1 MQTRNVWIAFCLL
14 ALDANITRS
23 AEQPQV
29 PAAGK
34 SVALHE
40 GVLEVDAGQQWSTS
54 VGVPEMG
61 DDGGPVLSFRA
72 RADTGGAG
80 GCNWVLQVLIDDAP
94 LSESV
99 LRRRLVN
106 KLPWFD
112 PPGTEYHFSWYD
124 QRRQGWMTIFSRSC
138 EFNWGGTGRD
148 YDFLF
153 DLSGLVVPG
162 GAVKISF
169 RHIFPGLPA
178 AIKRDRA
185 PLVLDDVMLG
195 VMKGADLTR
204 LRRQVEASDSMRPVA
219 VRADLPAEAKP
230 GLRPYEVVWSG
241 RKESPRAQV
250 AFDDLS
256 GWTASMSGDLEMSI
270 EASMEQR
277 LWRKQLAKVRYEKGS
292 QTSAI
297 LLRPS
302 TPIVIEEPFDAASMW
317 LYASFDRRK
326 DRHPQVTAHLEDR
339 SGRDFV
345 IDLGRIR
352 NSYWV
357 LLHGVFGSRERAFAK
372 FPMRF
377 VGLSISIHPPK
388 EGKRALYLESIA
400 FYQRNRKP
408 FAKDTRPAE
417 PTFPTSDLGMLP
429 TPPADARVRVEA
441 EGQGAMFHS
450 QSGRDALQLRVEPEK
465 GVFNGVR
472 ARWGG
477 GAWFRPMAG
486 GKLKL
491 DLAVGRT
498 EEAPVVSSRVEHGRL
513 VVRWKR
519 EVEWQAAYSL
529 RGRTLVVDV
538 ECAGG
543 VAEGLR
549 FGQVEGLTD
558 ARAIEVPYLTY
569 GTGYGPWVAGGSG
582 LFVSVLADWYH
593 CECSRIDGAVPKTSG
608 DGGLAL
614 MNGTDYLP
622 LTNGRRNDL
631 RERVLVTVSP
641 ELAEVLPNIPH
652 PASPHME
659 RLAKYAFIMV
669 GHIRPTFLKTIKRY
683 GLDHVI
689 ACDFARF
696 YVEHFPEGFAGRWRP
711 HPLLTMEQIQDYRKV
726 VKGLGYLFAAYSDI
740 RDYFPLNEFWDED
753 CVSLDS
759 RGDLVEGW
767 YGNFRTKP
775 NYLPVIAR
783 LVGEKVQEHY
793 PADSVYMDTHTC
805 VGAIACDFEA
815 GVPGAGIARDQVY
828 YNAECILET
837 GRWYSTTMSE
847 GRARWMY
854 AGIADMD
861 YASPFTSRP
870 GHEVPPLVD
879 FDLLKIHP
887 LNLGTMMGYGP
898 SIFFRR
904 NTDKLGPLYRDSG
917 AGLAPIEFYQYVSAS
932 LAYGHMLML
941 GYSYMPPVSRMI
953 HLYALMQGVQTEYL
967 TDTVSE
973 IRYHDGSKFVTT
985 SQALLDNTQKLGR
998 VRVKYLGGLTVH
1010 VNYNGGSNWEVE
1022 GYGLPPFG
1030 WLIVKPGK
1038 VLAFSALMNGE
1049 RVDYTR
1055 CPEYV
1060 YLNTGSHRAKVE
1072 ALDVQ
1077 GAAWLKREGSSWR
1090 VIPCGDLG
1098 RWEAFTPPGLPT
1110 FQRDLRG
1117 RPSPADRGCGE
1128 IAIDTQALLG
1138 KAPTAVRVQARTESD
1153 AAVPSQTKAGRML
1166 VIEPSGDVV
1175 DYIVE

>member
-1 MQTRNVWIAFCLL
+1 MFRRDLPTAICLL
-14 ALDANITRS
+14 ALNTYLTAS
-23 AEQPQV
+23 AEQPEV

-34 SVALHE
+34 GLALHE
-40 GVLEVDAGQQWSTS
+40 GVLEVEAGQQWSTRVRS
-54 VGVPEMG
+54 PEMG
-61 DDGGPVLSFRA
+61 NDEEPVLSLRA
-72 RADTGGAG
+72 RANTGGSG
-80 GCNWVLQVLIDDAP
+80 GCNWVLQVLIDDVP

-99 LRRRLVN
+99 LRRRLMN

-124 QRRQGWMTIFSRSC
+124 HRRQGWMTIFSRSY

-162 GAVKISF
+162 EPVKIAF

-185 PLVLDDVMLG
+185 PLVLDDVLLG
-195 VMKGADLTR
+195 VMERSDLAR
-204 LRRQVEASDSMRPVA
+204 LRRYVEGSDSLRSVT
-219 VRADLPAEAKP
+219 VNADLPTDAEP
-230 GLRPYEVVWSG
+230 GPRPYEVIWSG
-241 RKESPRAQV
+241 RPESPRAQV
-250 AFDDLS
+250 AFDDLT
-256 GWTASMSGDLEMSI
+256 GWAASVSGDLAVSV
-270 EASMEQR
+270 EASVEQR
-277 LWRKQLAKVRYEKGS
+277 LWREQLAKVKYEQGS
-292 QTSAI
+292 QASAI
-297 LLRPS
+297 VLRPS
-302 TPIVIEEPFDAASMW
+302 KPIVIEEPFDAASMW
-317 LYASFDRRK
+317 LYADFDRRK
-326 DRHPQVTAHLEDR
+326 DRHPQVTAHLEDS
-339 SGRDFV
+339 SGREFV

-357 LLHGVFGSRERAFAK
+357 LLHGVFGSRERVFAK
-372 FPMRF
+372 LPLRF

-400 FYQRNRKP
+400 FYRRNRSP
-408 FAKDTRPAE
+408 FAKDTRPAA

-429 TPPADARVRVEA
+429 TPPGDARVHVKA
-441 EGQGAMFHS
+441 EGQGAIFHS
-450 QSGRDALQLRVEPEK
+450 ERLRLRVEPER
-465 GVFNGVR
+465 GVLNGVS
-472 ARWGG
+472 AQWGD

-486 GKLKL
+486 GQLRL
-491 DLAVGRT
+491 DSAVGRS
-498 EEAPVVSSRVEHGRL
+498 EEAPVVSSRVENGRL
-513 VVRWKR
+513 VARWKR
-519 EVEWQAAYSL
+519 EVEWQATYSL

-543 VAEGLR
+543 AAEGLR
-549 FGQVEGLTD
+549 FGQVEGLAD

-593 CECSRIDGAVPKTSG
+593 CECSRIDGSVPKVSG
-608 DGGLAL
+608 NGIAL

-641 ELAEVLPNIPH
+641 EFADVLPSIPH
-652 PASPHME
+652 PPSPHMA
-659 RLAKYAFIMV
+659 RLSRYVFIMV
-669 GHIRPTFLKTIKRY
+669 GHIRPTFLRTIKRY

-726 VKGLGYLFAAYSDI
+726 VKGLGYLFGAYSDI
-740 RDYFPLNEFWDED
+740 RDYFPLNEFWDEN

-783 LVGEKVQEHY
+783 LVGEKVREHY

-837 GRWYSTTMSE
+837 GKWYGTTMSE

-904 NTDKLGPLYRDSG
+904 NADKLGPLYRDSG

-941 GYSYMPPVSRMI
+941 GYSYMPPVSRMV

-967 TDTVSE
+967 TDTASE
-973 IRYHDGSKFVTT
+973 IRYHDGSKLVTT
-985 SQALLDNTQKLGR
+985 SQALLDDTQKLGR
-998 VRVKYLGGLTVH
+998 VRVKYSGGLSVH
-1010 VNYNGGSNWEVE
+1010 VNYNPESTWEVE
-1022 GYGLPPFG
+1022 GYELPPFG

-1038 VLAFSALMNGE
+1038 ILAFSALMDGK

-1055 CPEYV
+1055 CREYV
-1060 YLNTGSHRAKVE
+1060 YLNTGSHRTKVE

-1077 GAAWLKREGSSWR
+1077 GAVWLKREGDKWR

-1098 RWEAFTPPGLPT
+1098 RWEGFTPPGLPP
-1110 FQRDLRG
+1110 FQRDLR
-1117 RPSPADRGCGE
+1117 RKPSPADRGCGE
-1128 IAIDTQALLG
+1128 IAIDTQALLS
-1138 KAPTAVRVQARTESD
+1138 KAPATVQVQARTESGEVV
-1153 AAVPSQTKAGRML
+1153 ASPVKVGRML
-1166 VIEPSGDVV
+1166 VVEPCADTA
-1175 DYIVE
+1175 DYLLE

>member
-1 MQTRNVWIAFCLL
+1 MRTRNVWIASCLA
-14 ALDANITRS
+14 ALGAYIARP
-23 AEQPQV
+23 AEQPQA
-29 PAAGK
+29 PAASKG
-34 SVALHE
+34 VALHE
-40 GVLEVDAGQQWSTS
+40 GTLEIEAGQQWSTRAA
-54 VGVPEMG
+54 VPKMG
-61 DDGGPVLSFRA
+61 DGEGPVLSLRA
-72 RADTGGAG
+72 RADTGGSG
-80 GCNWVLQVLIDDAP
+80 GCNRVLQVLIDDVP

-124 QRRQGWMTIFSRSC
+124 HRRQGWMTIFSRSC
-138 EFNWGGTGRD
+138 ELNWGGTGRD

-153 DLSGLVVPG
+153 DLSGLVVLGEP
-162 GAVKISF
+162 VKITF
-169 RHIFPGLPA
+169 GHIFPGLPA
-178 AIKRDRA
+178 AIRRDRA
-185 PLVLDDVMLG
+185 PLVLDRVMLG
-195 VMKGADLTR
+195 AMRSADLAR
-204 LRRQVEASDSMRPVA
+204 LRRQVEGSDRMRPVT
-219 VRADLPAEAKP
+219 VRAALPTDAKP
-230 GLRPYEVVWSG
+230 GPRPYEVVWSG
-241 RKESPRAQV
+241 RPESPRAQV

-256 GWTASMSGDLEMSI
+256 GWAASVSGDLEVSI
-270 EASMEQR
+270 EASVEQR
-277 LWRKQLAKVRYEKGS
+277 LWRKQLAKVAYTKGS
-292 QTSAI
+292 QASAI
-297 LLRPS
+297 LLRPDE
-302 TPIVIEEPFDAASMW
+302 PIAIEEPFDAASLW
-317 LYASFDRRK
+317 LYADFDRRK
-326 DRHPQVTAHLEDR
+326 DRHPQVTAHLEDAA
-339 SGRDFV
+339 GRDFV
-345 IDLGRIR
+345 VDLGHVR

-357 LLHGVFGSRERAFAK
+357 LLHGVLSSRERAFARY
-372 FPMRF
+372 PLRF
-377 VGLSISIHPPK
+377 VGLSVSIHPPK
-388 EGKRALYLESIA
+388 EGQRALHLESLA
-400 FYQRNRKP
+400 FYQRNRRP
-408 FAKDTRPAE
+408 FVKDTRPAG

-429 TPPADARVRVEA
+429 TPSADAPVRVEA
-441 EGQGAMFHS
+441 AGQGAIFHR
-450 QSGRDALQLRVEPEK
+450 GKLRLRVEPKK
-465 GVFNGVR
+465 GVLDGVS
-472 ARWGG
+472 ARWGD
-477 GAWFRPMAG
+477 GAWFRPLAG
-486 GKLKL
+486 GRLKL
-491 DLAVGRT
+491 DPTVGRA
-498 EEAPVVSSRVEHGRL
+498 EDGQVVSSRVENGRL
-513 VVRWKR
+513 VVRWR
-519 EVEWQAAYSL
+519 SEVEWQAAYSL
-529 RGRTLVVDV
+529 RGRTLVLDV
-538 ECAGG
+538 ECSGG
-543 VAEGLR
+543 AAEGLR
-549 FGQVEGLTD
+549 FGQVEGLAD
-558 ARAIEVPYLTY
+558 ARAVEVPYLTY
-569 GTGYGPWVAGGSG
+569 GTGYGPWVACGSG

-593 CECSRIDGAVPKTSG
+593 CECSRIDGAVPKA
-608 DGGLAL
+608 DGESIAL

-641 ELAEVLPNIPH
+641 EFADVLPNIPH

-659 RLAKYAFIMV
+659 RLAKYVFIMV

-726 VKGLGYLFAAYSDI
+726 VKGLGYLFGAYSDI
-740 RDYFPLNEFWDED
+740 RDYFPLNEFWDEN

-775 NYLPVIAR
+775 NYLSVMAR
-783 LVGEKVQEHY
+783 LVGEKVHEHY

-837 GRWYSTTMSE
+837 GKWYGTTMSE

-904 NTDKLGPLYRDSG
+904 NADKLGPLYRDSG

-973 IRYHDGSKFVTT
+973 IHYHDGRKLVTT
-985 SQALLDNTQKLGR
+985 SQALFDDTQKLGR
-998 VRVKYLGGLTVH
+998 VRVKYSGGLVVH
-1010 VNYNGGSNWEVE
+1010 VNYNAERSWSVE
-1022 GYGLPPFG
+1022 GYELAPFG

-1038 VLAFSALMNGE
+1038 ILAFSALVDGR
-1049 RVDYTR
+1049 RVDCTR

-1060 YLNTGSHRAKVE
+1060 YLNSGDRRAKVE

-1077 GAAWLKREGSSWR
+1077 GAVWLKREGSKWR
-1090 VIPCGDLG
+1090 LIPCGDLG
-1098 RWEAFTPPGLPT
+1098 RWESFTPSGLPA
-1110 FQRDLRG
+1110 FQRDLR
-1117 RPSPADRGCGE
+1117 RKPAPANRGCGE
-1128 IAIDTQALLG
+1128 IAIDTAKLLG
-1138 KAPTAVRVQARTESD
+1138 KAPTAVRVQARTESGET
-1153 AAVPSQTKAGRML
+1153 VPTRITTGRVL
-1166 VIEPSGDVV
+1166 TVEPGEDVA
-1175 DYIVE
+1175 DYLLE